1 MIIVTSGTRYIDI
14 DAYASII
21 AYAKLLNLKGENA
34 IAYSSSPLNES
45 VTNSI
50 RNSKYTISNQINLTD
65 NDEFIILDV
74 SDPDFFDKSV
84 DMDRIIQII
93 DHHYGFEDYWNS
105 KSNVDTIIEKIG
117 SVATII
123 FELYEKE
130 NLLGKLDKD
139 MCLLLMSA
147 ILDNTLNFKAKVTTS
162 RDIEAYKKLEKLSNS
177 NFNYAEFYFN
187 ECENEINKNLKEAI
201 LNDTKLDNSSGKV
214 PPVFSQ
220 LTVWDASS
228 ILDDINLIYESLN
241 TFKKP
246 WLMNLISLKDGKS
259 YLISN
264 DDNIKLNLETTFNCK
279 FINDITI
286 LSNVWL
292 RKEIIKKLL

>member
-1 MIIVTSGTRYIDI
+1 MIIVTSGARYIDI

-21 AYAKLLNLKGENA
+21 AYVNFLNLKGKNA

-45 VTNSI
+45 ITNSL
-50 RNSKYTISNQINLTD
+50 RNNKYTISRQADFNKD
-65 NDEFIILDV
+65 DEFIILDV
-74 SDPDFFDKSV
+74 SDPNFFDKSV
-84 DMDRIIQII
+84 NLDKIIQII
-93 DHHYGFEDYWNS
+93 DHHFGFEDYWNS
-105 KSNVDTIIEKIG
+105 KSNVNTIIEKIG

-123 FELYEKE
+123 FELFEKE
-130 NLLGKLDKD
+130 NLLDKLDKD
-139 MCLLLMSA
+139 LCLLLMAA

-162 RDIEAYKKLEKLSNS
+162 RDIKAYKKLEKLANLD
-177 NFNYAEFYFN
+177 FNYDEYYFK

-201 LNDTKLDNSSGKV
+201 LNDTKLDNSGGKL

-241 TFKKP
+241 SFKKP

-264 DDNIKLNLETTFNCK
+264 DDTVKFNIETTFNCK

>member
-1 MIIVTSGTRYIDI
+1 MIIVTSGARYIDI
-14 DAYASII
+14 DAYAGII

-84 DMDRIIQII
+84 DMARIIQII

-130 NLLGKLDKD
+130 NLLEDLDKD